1 MLAIGMLFM
10 MGYHYFVSF
19 INDSQA
25 VPGFIWWNLGK
36 NLQLSS
42 RFSIKWEKQSLMEK

>member
-19 INDSQA
+19 IDDSQA
-25 VPGFIWWNLGK
+25 VPGFI
-36 NLQLSS
+36 
-42 RFSIKWEKQSLMEK
+42 